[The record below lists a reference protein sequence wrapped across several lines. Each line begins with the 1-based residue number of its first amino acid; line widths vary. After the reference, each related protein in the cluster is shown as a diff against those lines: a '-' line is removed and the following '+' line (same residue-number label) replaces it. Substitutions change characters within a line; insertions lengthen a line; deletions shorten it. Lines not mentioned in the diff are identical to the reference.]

1 MKKVMVIG
9 GAGYIGSHTCKY
21 LASEGIEPV
30 VFDNLSEGHRDFV
43 RWGDLIEGDIRDRA
57 AVEAA
62 LVQAKPDGIIHFA
75 ANIEVGESTRDPGA
89 FYENNVGGA
98 LNVAIAARDAGN
110 LPIVFSS
117 TCAIYGRSDA
127 DRVAED
133 TVQAPMS
140 PYGRTKL
147 MVEQILNDFGT
158 AYGVPWVCLR
168 YFNACGADLDGQIG
182 EAHSVETH
190 LVPRAILAGLGK
202 LDGFAVFGDDYD
214 TPDGSAV
221 RDYIHVLDLAQAHVR
236 ALRYLWQGGESTQF
250 NIGTGKGT
258 SVFEIIGAVERAL
271 GVKVPYTLG
280 PRRAGD
286 PPCLVADAT
295 RAETILGFKAEHS
308 DIETVIQSAAAWHKQ
323 LLQIRD

>member
-1 MKKVMVIG
+1 VKKVMVIG

>member
-1 MKKVMVIG
+1 
-9 GAGYIGSHTCKY
+9 
-21 LASEGIEPV
+21 
-30 VFDNLSEGHRDFV
+30 
-43 RWGDLIEGDIRDRA
+43 
-57 AVEAA
+57 
-62 LVQAKPDGIIHFA
+62 
-75 ANIEVGESTRDPGA
+75 
-89 FYENNVGGA
+89 
-98 LNVAIAARDAGN
+98 
-110 LPIVFSS
+110 
-117 TCAIYGRSDA
+117 
-127 DRVAED
+127 
-133 TVQAPMS
+133 MS